1 MENAGIFKKENRFG
15 DLDTVLC
22 TCEDELLLRYN
33 IGDEISQSDDEDEI
47 EENGNKNEGKNEENE
62 KGNESGVID
71 EEEKEQE
78 DDGEKYEEKIRL
90 NDNSTSQNIDK
101 KNIDKK
107 NIDKMNID
115 EGSDSGSGSK
125 SDKIK
130 LKAQEGFYKCLEMMR
145 ERHNISDN
153 SMNILNLLVNYT
165 TSLRLLEGAVIM
177 HTTQGSPVDLDEDGL
192 YFIQARTVL
201 HCIVLYCILIFSL
214 TLILTFS
221 PTLTLTFFLN
231 LALTFSLALTLTFPL
246 TFSPVISYHTA
257 EWLCSSTERP

>member
-47 EENGNKNEGKNEENE
+47 EENGNKNKGKNEENA

-78 DDGEKYEEKIRL
+78 DGGGKYDQERRL
-90 NDNSTSQNIDK
+90 NDNSTSQNIGK

-107 NIDKMNID
+107 NID
-115 EGSDSGSGSK
+115 EGSDSGSGSN

-130 LKAQEGFYKCLEMMR
+130 FNAQEGFYKCLEMMR

-201 HCIVLYCILIFSL
+201 HCIVLYCTLIFSL